1 MTPTA
6 TPASPAPPRVEP
18 ASGDIGRP
26 SRGPDGRGTAE
37 PAASPAPILLVGQP
51 NVGKSV
57 LFGRLTK
64 TYVTVSN
71 YPGTTVEITRG
82 RAADL
87 DGRPPIIDSPG
98 VNSLVPT
105 SEDEEVT
112 RRLVLET
119 PDARIIQ
126 VGDAKNLRRTLLLTL
141 ELADLGVPMIL
152 VLNMS
157 DEALARGIEVDTTR
171 LSARLGIPVVATVAT
186 RGVGLEEMKRSLDE
200 ARPVRFRA
208 LAHSCAGVSCRRCG
222 SKEKPATAG
231 VTPATTTT
239 GAAGAFDA
247 VMAAATASVAAAAPS
262 PAAALTANLSPA
274 GVPKSSRS
282 RLALVEDIVGS
293 CERALNAKAS
303 PLARLADAMVHP
315 VFGWPFV
322 GLALWLTYLIV
333 GQFGA
338 GTAVDFVENTLFNE
352 YINPFLIGL
361 VNYIP
366 WDIVRDL
373 LVGEFGIITMALTY
387 AIAIVLPIV
396 FFFFIVFGALEDSG
410 YLPRLAVVL
419 NNAMQRV
426 GLNGKAVLPMVLGL
440 GCDTMATLTTRILDT
455 KKEKMLVTL
464 LLALAVPCAAQLAV
478 IFALAASM
486 PGWVMLTWGGVIVGC
501 MAGVG
506 WAASKLIPGD
516 RSLFLLE
523 LPPLRIPSMGNILQ
537 KTWARM
543 RWYLEEA
550 VPLFVIGTVLLFV
563 LDRTGI
569 LPLIEKAAAPVVVS
583 LLNLPAEAAAAFVA
597 GFLRRDYG
605 AVFLG
610 EAAEAGL
617 LSPVQVTTALVTLT
631 LFIPCVANFLVMI
644 RERGWK
650 TAGLMA
656 AFIVPF
662 AFLVGAAVNF
672 ALRAVGLS

>member
-6 TPASPAPPRVEP
+6 SAPDAPARHSARIGVAPGSAPADTPSLNVGVSGPGAPAAPPATAPAPL
-18 ASGDIGRP
+18 
-26 SRGPDGRGTAE
+26 
-37 PAASPAPILLVGQP
+37 LLVGQP

-87 DGRPPIIDSPG
+87 PGHPPIIDSPG

-112 RRLVLET
+112 RRLVLDT
-119 PDARIIQ
+119 PDAQVLQ

-186 RGVGLEEMKRSLDE
+186 RGVGLEEMKRSLEE
-200 ARPVRFRA
+200 ARPVRFRS

-222 SKEKPATAG
+222 SHEKPA
-231 VTPATTTT
+231 
-239 GAAGAFDA
+239 
-247 VMAAATASVAAAAPS
+247 ATAAPAPS
-262 PAAALTANLSPA
+262 PAPPPSPAAVLTANLSPA

-282 RLALVEDIVGS
+282 RLALVEDIVAS
-293 CERALNAKAS
+293 CERAVNAKDS

-315 VFGWPFV
+315 VLGWPFV
-322 GLALWLTYLIV
+322 ALALWLTYVIV

-338 GTAVDFVENTLFNE
+338 GTAVDFVENTLFNG
-352 YINPFLIGL
+352 YINPFLIGI
-361 VNYIP
+361 VNHVP
-366 WDIVRDL
+366 WAIVRDL

-419 NNAMQRV
+419 NKGMQKL

-440 GCDTMATLTTRILDT
+440 GCDTMATLSTRILET

-478 IFALAASM
+478 IFALTASLA
-486 PGWVMLTWGGVIVGC
+486 PWSILVWGGVIVAC

-506 WAASKLIPGD
+506 WTAAKLIPGD
-516 RSLFLLE
+516 RALFLLE

-569 LPLIEKAAAPVVVS
+569 LPFIEKAAAPVVVS
-583 LLNLPAEAAAAFVA
+583 LLQLPAEAAAAFVA

-617 LSPVQVTTALVTLT
+617 LSPVQITTALVTLT

-672 ALRAVGLS
+672 ALRAVGLSLSVRSIIC